1 MAAPK
6 KKTAKKRTEKNDKPT
21 NTQAIPEAPALESP
35 IPNVKIVGVMNI
47 SIDDIGGTRRTDRS
61 PREDDE
67 ARLTELAASLKT
79 VGQLQN
85 IMVEQIGLTEEP
97 YRLVFGARRIQA
109 ARRLGWKTITA
120 LVCEPMTSDQR
131 RTCIA
136 IENIQ
141 RRDLTPPEETLAV
154 NDLLA
159 LQALPAAIEWGKPL
173 SGELAPNSILGRT
186 GRELA
191 EAKIAMSAEARRDLL
206 TQNPEVMKI
215 AVRHVAA
222 MLAKSEGWV
231 RDRLYIGRLDS
242 QSQWL
247 VRDGRLPLAHAR
259 EIAKLT
265 DPDERIALAEAFA
278 AGGRLSVSATEPGRY
293 DDLREEVARRC
304 FDLRQAPWRL
314 DMAWGDYHACID
326 CPDNSIQQPGLF
338 DMDQQCSVEQR
349 AGLGVGKHTSVS
361 EKFGACTNAPC
372 FRAKALDAKA
382 VLTREGKRL
391 SSEVKNGKLTARPD
405 PDLIVPGK
413 LIATRAVEI
422 AAKAKTPEKLKRAQA
437 PVTDRQRLQEA
448 MVQIRHKHLAAL
460 HDHYQ
465 AAEPAI
471 GKALSSTPGAWSMYQ
486 LVRSTKLW
494 HACFA
499 QGPKGEAAAKS
510 QTLRDLLNMILDPCY
525 DNLIMIEKHC
535 GRMFDLVRWNEST
548 SGATQA
554 LLDALGIDAGG
565 EPPSMRDVL
574 PEDLRPEYGR
584 WLAGE
589 ATPKRPKGGRS

>member
-6 KKTAKKRTEKNDKPT
+6 KKTAKKRTEKKDTPT
-21 NTQAIPEAPALESP
+21 NTHAIPDAPVVESFMP
-35 IPNVKIVGVMNI
+35 HPRIVGVMNI

-67 ARLTELAASLKT
+67 ARLTELAASLKA

-85 IMVEQIGLTEEP
+85 IMVEKSDSKEEP
-97 YRLVFGARRIQA
+97 YILIFGARRVQA

-120 LVCEPMTSDQR
+120 MVCERLTGDQR

-136 IENIQ
+136 VENIQ

-154 NDLLA
+154 NDLLD
-159 LQALPAAIEWGKPL
+159 LQALPAAMEWGKPL
-173 SGELAPNSILGRT
+173 SGELGPNSTLGKT
-186 GRELA
+186 GRDLLEGTMLSM
-191 EAKIAMSAEARRDLL
+191 KARRDLL
-206 TQNPEVMKI
+206 DSNPEVMKI

-242 QSQWL
+242 QCQWL
-247 VRDGRLPLAHAR
+247 VREGRLPLAHAR

-265 DPDERIALAEAFA
+265 DPDERRALAAAFA
-278 AGGRLSVSATEPGRY
+278 AGGRLSVSATEPGRF

-304 FDLRQAPWRL
+304 FDLRHAPWRL
-314 DMAWGDYHACID
+314 DMAWGDYPACID

-422 AAKAKTPEKLKRAQA
+422 AAKAKSPEKLKRAQA

-471 GKALSSTPGAWSMYQ
+471 GKALSRTPGAWSMYQ

-510 QTLRDLLNMILDPCY
+510 QSLRDLLNMILDPCY

-574 PEDLRPEYGR
+574 PEDLRPEYDR
-584 WLAGE
+584 WLAEE